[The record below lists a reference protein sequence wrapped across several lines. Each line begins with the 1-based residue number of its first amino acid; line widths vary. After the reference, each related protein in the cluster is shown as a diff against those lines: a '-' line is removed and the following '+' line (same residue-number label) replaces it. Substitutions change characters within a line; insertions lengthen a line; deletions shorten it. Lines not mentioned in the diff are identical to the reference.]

1 MANKKKAVSRA
12 AIGELIRKHKG
23 KNAVESE
30 NIGGCKNPKYHRY
43 QFVGLSGGVLHLDLE
58 NLTEHMMPAD
68 SKTAKKW
75 HVRRAAALRR
85 EEAKLAKAAAKKA
98 EAK

>member
-75 HVRRAAALRR
+75 HVRRAAALKR